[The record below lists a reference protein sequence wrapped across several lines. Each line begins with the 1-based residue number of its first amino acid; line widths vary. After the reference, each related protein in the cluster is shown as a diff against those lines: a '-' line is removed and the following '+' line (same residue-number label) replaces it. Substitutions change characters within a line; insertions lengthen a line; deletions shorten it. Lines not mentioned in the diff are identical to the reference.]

1 MEQHRIRWNGW
12 GLTGRADTMPDGA
25 WRWLSGAFAMPAL
38 LATPP
43 RELCSLTLPASRLS
57 EDAVSR
63 LAAIASV
70 RQDDF
75 SRAAHSARRDGSDLL
90 RLRAGDVSGVP
101 DAVLYPRSEEQ
112 VLAILKLCAEAGIA
126 VSPFGHGAAFTTPS
140 RGDHG
145 AVIVLDLSALSRVTS
160 VDAVSGLAEAE
171 AGITGPE
178 LERQL
183 AARGMTLGHAPDSF
197 EFSTLG
203 GWIASDALGQDAA
216 RYGLVSDWLAA
227 ARLATPQ
234 GLLTPAGMPDLTQLL
249 AGSRGALGVIT
260 RATIRIRGLPAAQE
274 HRGYLFPDFASGLA
288 AIRETQRTG
297 LPHTMLRL
305 SDDGE
310 TRFARAIARAG
321 HPWDV
326 PGRLFDAWLA
336 MRRFDGK
343 AAQMLAGFA
352 GGVRE
357 VRDARQAFDMLAKR
371 SGALA
376 LGAERNWAA
385 RRFADFYRR
394 DTLLDRGVG
403 VGHLTVTASW
413 AQLPSLYVGVR
424 AALRA
429 AMRAQVPRPGAHGL
443 VLCHVGGAWPDR
455 ASLRFSWLYPRRLN
469 DDAAQALAIEKAG
482 RAAATEHGAGA
493 LEAEALRGLKSA
505 LDPKGI
511 LNPGRF

>member
-1 MEQHRIRWNGW
+1 
-12 GLTGRADTMPDGA
+12 
-25 WRWLSGAFAMPAL
+25 
-38 LATPP
+38 
-43 RELCSLTLPASRLS
+43 
-57 EDAVSR
+57 
-63 LAAIASV
+63 
-70 RQDDF
+70 
-75 SRAAHSARRDGSDLL
+75 
-90 RLRAGDVSGVP
+90 
-101 DAVLYPRSEEQ
+101 
-112 VLAILKLCAEAGIA
+112 
-126 VSPFGHGAAFTTPS
+126 
-140 RGDHG
+140 
-145 AVIVLDLSALSRVTS
+145 
-160 VDAVSGLAEAE
+160 
-171 AGITGPE
+171 
-178 LERQL
+178 
-183 AARGMTLGHAPDSF
+183 MTLGHAPDSF

-260 RATIRIRGLPAAQE
+260 RATIRIRGSPAAQE

-394 DTLLDRGVG
+394 DALLDRGVG